1 MKYVVWSIVILIAL
15 FLAYWVFL
23 VICSCFVDTKKL
35 YDKHSGFYRWL
46 LVSSTWYLVFF
57 GRVHFHTK
65 GFEKF
70 PQDQRF
76 LLVCNH
82 KSKLDPITT
91 WFLLQDYDLAFIS
104 KEENFNVPCW
114 GRIIRRCCFLPID
127 RENPRNAMKTIEI
140 VGQNYFGRWTRER
153 TACRGVVIEDGR
165 VLLSYAARDDL
176 WMIPGGGLEA
186 GEDEGTCCVRELAEE
201 TGRVVLPSACALE
214 LQEYYEDCK
223 YVSRYFFGA
232 VVGRCQS
239 KLTEAEQRMGLE
251 PRWLPVEEAL
261 QIFSRHDDYAATDE
275 ERRGIYQREY
285 TALSELLRG
294 STNIINKP

>member
-1 MKYVVWSIVILIAL
+1 
-15 FLAYWVFL
+15 
-23 VICSCFVDTKKL
+23 
-35 YDKHSGFYRWL
+35 
-46 LVSSTWYLVFF
+46 
-57 GRVHFHTK
+57 
-65 GFEKF
+65 
-70 PQDQRF
+70 
-76 LLVCNH
+76 
-82 KSKLDPITT
+82 
-91 WFLLQDYDLAFIS
+91 
-104 KEENFNVPCW
+104 
-114 GRIIRRCCFLPID
+114 
-127 RENPRNAMKTIEI
+127 MKTIEI
-140 VGQNYFGRWTRER
+140 VGKNYFGHWTHER
-153 TACRGVVIEDGR
+153 TACRGVIIEDGR
-165 VLLSYAARDDL
+165 VLLSYAVRDDL

-285 TALSELLRG
+285 TALSALWKE
-294 STNIINKP
+294 

>member
-1 MKYVVWSIVILIAL
+1 
-15 FLAYWVFL
+15 
-23 VICSCFVDTKKL
+23 
-35 YDKHSGFYRWL
+35 
-46 LVSSTWYLVFF
+46 
-57 GRVHFHTK
+57 
-65 GFEKF
+65 
-70 PQDQRF
+70 
-76 LLVCNH
+76 
-82 KSKLDPITT
+82 
-91 WFLLQDYDLAFIS
+91 
-104 KEENFNVPCW
+104 
-114 GRIIRRCCFLPID
+114 
-127 RENPRNAMKTIEI
+127 MKTIEI
-140 VGQNYFGRWTRER
+140 VGKNYFGHWTHER
-153 TACRGVVIEDGR
+153 TACRGVIIEDGR
-165 VLLSYAARDDL
+165 VLLSYAVRDDL

-275 ERRGIYQREY
+275 ERRGIYQREH
-285 TALSELLRG
+285 TALSALLQDGPGDR
-294 STNIINKP
+294 

>member
-1 MKYVVWSIVILIAL
+1 
-15 FLAYWVFL
+15 
-23 VICSCFVDTKKL
+23 
-35 YDKHSGFYRWL
+35 
-46 LVSSTWYLVFF
+46 
-57 GRVHFHTK
+57 
-65 GFEKF
+65 
-70 PQDQRF
+70 
-76 LLVCNH
+76 
-82 KSKLDPITT
+82 
-91 WFLLQDYDLAFIS
+91 
-104 KEENFNVPCW
+104 
-114 GRIIRRCCFLPID
+114 
-127 RENPRNAMKTIEI
+127 MKTIEI
-140 VGQNYFGRWTRER
+140 VGKNYFGHWTHER
-153 TACRGVVIEDGR
+153 TACRGVIIEDGR

-186 GEDEGTCCVRELAEE
+186 GEDEGSCCVRELAEE

-214 LQEYYEDCK
+214 LDEYYEDCK

-285 TALSELLRG
+285 TVLSALLLDGPGDR
-294 STNIINKP
+294 

>member
-1 MKYVVWSIVILIAL
+1 
-15 FLAYWVFL
+15 
-23 VICSCFVDTKKL
+23 
-35 YDKHSGFYRWL
+35 
-46 LVSSTWYLVFF
+46 
-57 GRVHFHTK
+57 
-65 GFEKF
+65 
-70 PQDQRF
+70 
-76 LLVCNH
+76 
-82 KSKLDPITT
+82 
-91 WFLLQDYDLAFIS
+91 
-104 KEENFNVPCW
+104 
-114 GRIIRRCCFLPID
+114 
-127 RENPRNAMKTIEI
+127 MKTIEI
-140 VGQNYFGRWTRER
+140 VGKNYFGHWTHER
-153 TACRGVVIEDGR
+153 TACRGVIIEDGR

-261 QIFSRHDDYAATDE
+261 QIFSRHADYAATDE

-285 TALSELLRG
+285 TALSALLQAERDG
-294 STNIINKP
+294 KETL